1 MFMNTLT
8 TAVEPEIG
16 STKNLDLKFI
26 EIKISSS
33 VAFDLI

>member
-1 MFMNTLT
+1 MVADTLT
-8 TAVEPEIG
+8 TDVEAEIG

-26 EIKISSS
+26 GIKISSS